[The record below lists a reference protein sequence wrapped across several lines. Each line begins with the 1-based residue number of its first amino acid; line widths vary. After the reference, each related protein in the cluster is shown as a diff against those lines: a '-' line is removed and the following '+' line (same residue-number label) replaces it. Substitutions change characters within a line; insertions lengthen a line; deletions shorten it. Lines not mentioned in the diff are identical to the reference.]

1 MPSLRRIGRQHTQFL
16 ETDNRGVAI
25 PPVRGRGAA
34 MRNQIVFRHDRAG
47 TLERHVLYHE
57 KHVVCWNRK
66 MIVLRNNGHLTMTTK
81 SRMNQ
86 ASNQFNLG
94 FRVFARNRVWLVQW
108 QRTEI
113 PFQNGL
119 ILWRNPIGVAVIE
132 TVADRRARLN
142 PTTTVTLGNHGDVT
156 AEGLRRTME
165 LTAAEH
171 AMRMDQE
178 RRMREASPVGRGAE
192 SPFRMD
198 LGSDP
203 FNARVDSA
211 RRTANSIFGVE
222 THVEPVQIEGP
233 PNVFPEQESMIEP
246 RVRGTRVGR
255 FGRPRPIEEINRE
268 EE

>member
-94 FRVFARNRVWLVQW
+94 FRVFARNRQWFVQW
-108 QRTEI
+108 QRAEI

-119 ILWRNPIGVAVIE
+119 ILWRNPIGATVIE
-132 TVADRRARLN
+132 TVADRRARLH

-156 AEGLRRTME
+156 AEGLRRTMDI
-165 LTAAEH
+165 ASGMNAEV
-171 AMRMDQE
+171 A
-178 RRMREASPVGRGAE
+178 RRMLEPIRPVATPQGRTDWSAVEALMRLDAARIAVNPV
-192 SPFRMD
+192 
-198 LGSDP
+198 
-203 FNARVDSA
+203 
-211 RRTANSIFGVE
+211 FGVDASLE
-222 THVEPVQIEGP
+222 GAAADAERVEP
-233 PNVFPEQESMIEP
+233 EP
-246 RVRGTRVGR
+246 VRNPR
-255 FGRPRPIEEINRE
+255 RPRPIEEINRE

>member
-94 FRVFARNRVWLVQW
+94 FRVFARNRQWFVQW
-108 QRTEI
+108 RRMEI
-113 PFQNGL
+113 SFQNGI
-119 ILWRNPIGVAVIE
+119 ILWRNPIGSE
-132 TVADRRARLN
+132 GDRNRGRASRAPFHN
-142 PTTTVTLGNHGDVT
+142 RNLGY
-156 AEGLRRTME
+156 
-165 LTAAEH
+165 
-171 AMRMDQE
+171 
-178 RRMREASPVGRGAE
+178 P
-192 SPFRMD
+192 
-198 LGSDP
+198 
-203 FNARVDSA
+203 
-211 RRTANSIFGVE
+211 
-222 THVEPVQIEGP
+222 
-233 PNVFPEQESMIEP
+233 
-246 RVRGTRVGR
+246 
-255 FGRPRPIEEINRE
+255 
-268 EE
+268 